1 MSNAAKGA
9 ATGAV
14 QGAGAGAAVGSVIPG
29 VGTVVGAVVGAVV
42 GGVWGA
48 FGGSFGDKA
57 EKKLKQAK
65 RIQKQR
71 EQDAYKQKLL
81 STLRQG
87 RIQRSSALAAAVAA
101 NAINSS
107 STIGALSSIGSQ
119 IANQVEY
126 MSVDQGRAIKIEQL
140 TNKAKKLADTAE
152 MHQQLIT
159 YTAGAVTAGANV
171 YALGASASAAGA
183 GAAGTEAVAA
193 NSAYAVPASQVG
205 TTTTIQAMTP
215 EATAAFLSQAPQAA
229 ALQVGPQLP
238 ASSSS
243 WLNSVTSWFR

>member
-29 VGTVVGAVVGAVV
+29 IGTVVGAAVGAVV

-107 STIGALSSIGSQ
+107 STVGALSSIGSQ

-126 MSVDQGRAIKIEQL
+126 MSVDQGRAVKIEQL

-159 YTAGAVTAGANV
+159 YTSAAVTAGANA
-171 YALGASASAAGA
+171 YALANAATTAGGVKLAGDAAAAG
-183 GAAGTEAVAA
+183 
-193 NSAYAVPASQVG
+193 NAYTYPVGQVG
-205 TTTTIQAMTP
+205 APTTIKAMTP
-215 EATAAFLSQAPQAA
+215 EATAAFLSQAPQAS

-238 ASSSS
+238 ASSTS
-243 WLNSVTSWFR
+243 WLDSITNFFR